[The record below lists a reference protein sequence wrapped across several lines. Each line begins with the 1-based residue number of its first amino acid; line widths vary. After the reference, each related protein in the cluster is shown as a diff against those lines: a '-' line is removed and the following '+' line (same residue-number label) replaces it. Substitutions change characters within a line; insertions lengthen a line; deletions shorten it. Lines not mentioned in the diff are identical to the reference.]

1 MYDKY
6 LKELE
11 GWLERLT
18 GIIFSDDEICKHISD
33 IDKLENASKAA
44 DLIIKIKT
52 IQALDTSAE
61 LIQASRRV
69 SRN

>member
-1 MYDKY
+1 MYDKL

-11 GWLERLT
+11 
-18 GIIFSDDEICKHISD
+18 
-33 IDKLENASKAA
+33 DKIKQHGQHTLKLSSILDN
-44 DLIIKIKT
+44 IIKIKT
-52 IQALDTSAE
+52 IQAMDTSAE